1 MLKPWLQKN
10 VKKSCASN
18 HLVLIKH
25 LMVAA
30 SVLVLFILSRSSL
43 PYKRISVN
51 WALFKSKI
59 LGSICLTA
67 LKRVI
72 LSCKYCGQWRR

>member
-59 LGSICLTA
+59 LGSICLMH
-67 LKRVI
+67 
-72 LSCKYCGQWRR
+72 